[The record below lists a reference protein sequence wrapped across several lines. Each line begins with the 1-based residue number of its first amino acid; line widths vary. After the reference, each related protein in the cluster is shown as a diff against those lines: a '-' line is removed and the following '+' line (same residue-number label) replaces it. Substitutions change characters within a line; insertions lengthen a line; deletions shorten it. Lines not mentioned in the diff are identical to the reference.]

1 MEKIKNK
8 IRELR
13 ISKNLTQQQLA
24 DELHVTKQAI
34 SKWEKGK
41 SVPDISSIELLA
53 EFFGVSVDYLV
64 NDHSDEAGTKAK
76 DASPE
81 RIIKLN
87 TLLIC
92 ILAFMMAIVII
103 LSSVILGVLLR
114 KIKRD
119 TSVSN
124 AISVTGL
131 ELTYIP
137 EYSSTEILDEDKTFV
152 VCFHIYNSTDYV
164 RKIRETNFSVDNP
177 VLCVMS
183 SYGTP
188 SSLEAHAEIRF
199 SFSVGIRYEND
210 GYNTPMYENMGEV
223 PVHSATVKYGGQPL
237 VTIKW

>member
-64 NDHSDEAGTKAK
+64 NDHSEAAETKAK

-87 TLLIC
+87 AILIC
-92 ILAFMMAIVII
+92 FLAFMTAIVII

-114 KIKRD
+114 KNKQD
-119 TSVSN
+119 TSVPN
-124 AISVTGL
+124 VVSVNGL
-131 ELTYIP
+131 EFTYIP
-137 EYSSTEILDEDKTFV
+137 SSTKISDKDTTFV
-152 VCFHIYNSTDYV
+152 VGFHIYNPTDYE
-164 RKIRETNFSVDNP
+164 REIDESYFTLDNDVLRVMIFNAHPHALGAHRDILLTISV
-177 VLCVMS
+177 
-183 SYGTP
+183 
-188 SSLEAHAEIRF
+188 EIKYKAYYDQ
-199 SFSVGIRYEND
+199 V
-210 GYNTPMYENMGEV
+210 PMYENLGEV
-223 PVHSATVKYGGQPL
+223 PVHSTIVRYGAQPL